1 MKSPALIASIV
12 FVLAGSFL
20 AGQDASPAKPSLLK
34 TSFGKLPIYFIENRG
49 LYPEEVKFYI
59 QGADKTLFFTSQGIT
74 FRLKGIDHDWVVK
87 LEFVGAN
94 PDVIPRGEDKQQAV
108 FSYFKGSEKDWKTGL
123 KTYAKVVYEELW
135 PGIDLVY
142 RGTVNK
148 LKYEF
153 IVAPGADPKK
163 VRLRYQGVD
172 KLTITK
178 EGALRVSTPEG
189 GFEDAPPA
197 AWQDVDGKRV
207 PVTMLYTLAV
217 GGEFVFD
224 LGNYDNTRPL
234 VLDPAVLVYCGY
246 IGGAHLGY
254 GRDVAVDAQ
263 GNAYIVGDT
272 NSHQSTFPVK
282 VGPDLTYND
291 MGGSAYSDVFVAKVN
306 PAGNGLVYCGFIGG
320 TGLDAGYSIAVDTG
334 GAAYVAGYTGSLEKS
349 FPVQVGP
356 DLTHNGAY
364 DAFIAKVNPL
374 GTGLSYCGYVG
385 GVNDDK
391 GFGVA
396 VDPQGNAYVSGST
409 ASTET
414 TFPVRIGPDLTYN
427 GSYSDAF
434 VVKVTP
440 SGSTLAYCGYIGGL
454 YADDC
459 ADVAVD
465 TAGNAFVVGSTQS
478 SEATFPVRVGPDLTK
493 NCPWVT
499 CQDAFVAKVNVAG
512 SGLVYCGYI
521 GGLHNDFG
529 LGIDLDEFTNAYACG
544 TTESDQT
551 TFPVRTGP
559 DLTFNGRG
567 QCDGFV
573 AKVNVAGTSLV
584 YCGYIG
590 GNNCDGA
597 EKIAV
602 DLSRRAHVIGG
613 TNSDEKTFPV
623 RGGPDLS
630 YNGGGYDA
638 FVARV
643 NVGGTALDS
652 CGYVGGSSGEIP
664 GGIDVDRAGN
674 AFVSGT
680 TWSTE
685 STFPVLIGP
694 DLTHNGL
701 GDPFVAKVANNG
713 LGGGSPTPR
722 IGTTVTLALVA
733 TADAGLAYQVG
744 SSLGTGPIVLGTRRL
759 GLSPDD
765 LLRVSVQGLL
775 PGIFVSYTGR
785 LDATGRANANIRIP
799 AVKAL
804 VGVRIHSAFVTLS
817 AIAPLGIKSISNTFS
832 FSITK

>member
-1 MKSPALIASIV
+1 M
-12 FVLAGSFL
+12 
-20 AGQDASPAKPSLLK
+20 
-34 TSFGKLPIYFIENRG
+34 
-49 LYPEEVKFYI
+49 
-59 QGADKTLFFTSQGIT
+59 
-74 FRLKGIDHDWVVK
+74 
-87 LEFVGAN
+87 
-94 PDVIPRGEDKQQAV
+94 
-108 FSYFKGSEKDWKTGL
+108 
-123 KTYAKVVYEELW
+123 
-135 PGIDLVY
+135 
-142 RGTVNK
+142 
-148 LKYEF
+148 
-153 IVAPGADPKK
+153 
-163 VRLRYQGVD
+163 
-172 KLTITK
+172 
-178 EGALRVSTPEG
+178 
-189 GFEDAPPA
+189 
-197 AWQDVDGKRV
+197 
-207 PVTMLYTLAV
+207 
-217 GGEFVFD
+217 
-224 LGNYDNTRPL
+224 
-234 VLDPAVLVYCGY
+234 
-246 IGGAHLGY
+246 
-254 GRDVAVDAQ
+254 
-263 GNAYIVGDT
+263 
-272 NSHQSTFPVK
+272 
-282 VGPDLTYND
+282 
-291 MGGSAYSDVFVAKVN
+291 
-306 PAGNGLVYCGFIGG
+306 
-320 TGLDAGYSIAVDTG
+320 
-334 GAAYVAGYTGSLEKS
+334 
-349 FPVQVGP
+349 
-356 DLTHNGAY
+356 
-364 DAFIAKVNPL
+364 
-374 GTGLSYCGYVG
+374 
-385 GVNDDK
+385 
-391 GFGVA
+391 
-396 VDPQGNAYVSGST
+396 
-409 ASTET
+409 
-414 TFPVRIGPDLTYN
+414 
-427 GSYSDAF
+427 
-434 VVKVTP
+434 
-440 SGSTLAYCGYIGGL
+440 
-454 YADDC
+454 
-459 ADVAVD
+459 
-465 TAGNAFVVGSTQS
+465 
-478 SEATFPVRVGPDLTK
+478 
-493 NCPWVT
+493 
-499 CQDAFVAKVNVAG
+499 
-512 SGLVYCGYI
+512 
-521 GGLHNDFG
+521 
-529 LGIDLDEFTNAYACG
+529 
-544 TTESDQT
+544 
-551 TFPVRTGP
+551 
-559 DLTFNGRG
+559 
-567 QCDGFV
+567 
-573 AKVNVAGTSLV
+573 NVAGTSLV